1 MVNTN
6 VSENSWVL
14 VYDEN
19 AKQVIS
25 IVEPGLHTE
34 TEFKLMEFSDRDA
47 LDKYISD
54 NNLTNA
60 ISPV

>member
-47 LDKYISD
+47 LNKYIQD
-54 NNLTNA
+54 NQL
-60 ISPV
+60 IDSREQ